1 MVGAV
6 VVSPGG
12 DVVGTGFHAEY
23 GAPHAETE
31 ALRAAGEKAQGSSLV
46 VTLEPCSHHGK
57 TPPCT
62 DAVLAAGVKRVVYAL
77 GDPTPE
83 ARGGGEKLRA
93 AGVQVESG
101 LLASEAVVLN
111 APFFFAATDE
121 GKRRPFVALKL
132 ATSFDGRIADADGQS
147 RWISGPE
154 AREFGHWLRAG
165 FDAIAVGGQTAL
177 QDDPVLTVRGK
188 LVPRKPPVRVVFD
201 RRAML
206 NSAFKLV
213 QTAREVP
220 TWVVSSREAPD
231 ASVQVLEEA
240 GVRVFRPSTLT
251 EGMEQL
257 RQEGIQSL
265 FCEGG
270 GLLLSKLMAEGLVD
284 RLYWIQSP
292 LWLGEGG
299 VPAFPGL
306 ASVPLAQAPRW
317 QVVERQALGED
328 TLLVADRR
336 LCFPE

>member
-1 MVGAV
+1 MTDRQAMRQALDLARRGWGRVAPNPMVGAV
-6 VVSPGG
+6 VVAPGG
-12 DVVGTGFHAEY
+12 QVAGAGFHAQF
-23 GAPHAETE
+23 GAPHAEVE
-31 ALRAAGEKAQGSSLV
+31 ALRAAGENARGADLI
-46 VTLEPCSHHGK
+46 VTLEPCRHLGK

-62 DAVLAAGVKRVVYAL
+62 EAILAAGVKRVMYAV
-77 GDPTPE
+77 GDPTTE
-83 ARGGGEKLRA
+83 ARGGGEQLRA

-101 LLASEAVVLN
+101 VLADEAVVLN

-121 GKRRPFVALKL
+121 GRRRPFVALKL
-132 ATSFDGRIADADGQS
+132 ATSLDGRIADADGQA

-177 QDDPVLTVRGK
+177 QDDPLLTVRGK

-213 QTAREVP
+213 QTAREAP
-220 TWVVSSREAPD
+220 TWVVASREAPD

-284 RLYWIQSP
+284 RLYW
-292 LWLGEGG
+292 
-299 VPAFPGL
+299 V
-306 ASVPLAQAPRW
+306 
-317 QVVERQALGED
+317 
-328 TLLVADRR
+328 
-336 LCFPE
+336 